1 MDLFKSGRNLLAQL
15 KVQSCQRTFFLAW
28 TCLVQR
34 HRWWERKKL
43 RQKNKKFLKQILHAW
58 RIEGLVRLCR
68 KRHLAWQLQA
78 DAVATPA
85 AAGPATAPQR

>member
-1 MDLFKSGRNLLAQL
+1 MDLFKSGRNLVAEL

-28 TCLVQR
+28 KCLVQR
-34 HRWWERKKL
+34 HHWWWRRRFRQAFRKRL
-43 RQKNKKFLKQILHAW
+43 RQILRGW

>member
-1 MDLFKSGRNLLAQL
+1 MDVPRA
-15 KVQSCQRTFFLAW
+15 APP
-28 TCLVQR
+28 LVGA
-34 HRWWERKKL
+34 EKASP
-43 RQKNKKFLKQILHAW
+43 KNKKFLKQILHAW